1 MGIALII
8 SVALPSRSSLAMLDL
23 VKAAYVAGSP
33 DLLEAD
39 LAGLCVGQQP
49 LSATRPVRDIY
60 EPRLRKDRYL
70 VQVCARDKHPI
81 DACWRTKPS
90 FDQGGT
96 HFIPVHSSHP
106 SIGSTS

>member
-1 MGIALII
+1 MGITLII

-49 LSATRPVRDIY
+49 LSATRSRSSNVFGH
-60 EPRLRKDRYL
+60 L
-70 VQVCARDKHPI
+70 VSETSMTSPSDPAARP
-81 DACWRTKPS
+81 
-90 FDQGGT
+90 GG
-96 HFIPVHSSHP
+96 FY
-106 SIGSTS
+106 